1 MKNVI
6 TKNEMQSIQN
16 LIYAVTKASAIDIRN
31 YRIFVDKYGTEFKD
45 KKMQKEFEK
54 HLENFEESK
63 EWLLSSDIGV
73 AIFEKLMNESI
84 QEAEKNLRNM
94 YTSEARNS
102 INDYAA

>member
-16 LIYAVTKASAIDIRN
+16 LIYAVTRACAIDIRN
-31 YRIFVDKYGTEFKD
+31 YRIFVDKHGTEFKD
-45 KKMQKEFEK
+45 KKMQKELK
-54 HLENFEESK
+54 KRLENFEESK
-63 EWLLSSDIGV
+63 DWLLASDIGV

-94 YTSEARNS
+94 YTQETRAY
-102 INDYAA
+102 IEDVA